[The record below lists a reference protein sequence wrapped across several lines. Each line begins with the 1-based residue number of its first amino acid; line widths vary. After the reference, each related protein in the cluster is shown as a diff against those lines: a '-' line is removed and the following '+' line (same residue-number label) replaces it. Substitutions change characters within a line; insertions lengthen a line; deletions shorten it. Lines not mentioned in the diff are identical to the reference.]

1 MKILLTAATLAILLF
16 SPAFAQTD
24 ITINTDCAYLQDL
37 LPGEYPRVAVQCG
50 FKPGDTKA
58 LPPAVIYTA
67 LKRLALPMPELS
79 ASFTVIREGRLL
91 ADDELASRLTELYTA
106 AHPDS
111 SLEISSIR
119 MGRDIYVQSGADY
132 EISADTDK
140 LGSATAAIVSGDL
153 RVNFSY
159 TVKMYRQGYVATNRI
174 TPSDDLESL
183 CEYTLVDV
191 TNLRTPLLT
200 DIKGMMVK
208 RTTVRGK
215 PITTD
220 MVELKPE
227 RVKGDII
234 RLVYKSNDFKI
245 EISAIAEGN
254 AVKGKTFPVKNP
266 SSGKVFTALYQGN
279 GVATV
284 Y

>member
-1 MKILLTAATLAILLF
+1 MKILLTAAMLAILLF
-16 SPAFAQTD
+16 SPVFAQTD
-24 ITINTDCAYLQDL
+24 IIINTDCTYLTDL
-37 LPGEYPRVAVQCG
+37 LPGDYPQVAVQCG
-50 FKPGDTKA
+50 FKPGDTKV

-79 ASFTVIREGRLL
+79 GSFIVVRKGHLL
-91 ADDELASRLTELYTA
+91 TDDELAGKLNELYTA

-111 SLEISSIR
+111 TLEISSVR
-119 MGRDIYVQSGADY
+119 MGRNIYAQSVDGY

-140 LGSATAAIVSGDL
+140 LGNVTATVVSGDV

-159 TVKMYRQGYVATNRI
+159 TVKMYQQGYVATNRI
-174 TPSDDLESL
+174 TPSDDIESL
-183 CEYTLVDV
+183 CEYTTVDV
-191 TNLRTPLLT
+191 TNLRSPLQT
-200 DIKGMMVK
+200 DVKGMMVK
-208 RTTVRGK
+208 RTIVKGK

-227 RVKGDII
+227 RVKGDTI
-234 RLVYKSNDFKI
+234 RLIYKTNDLNI
-245 EISAIAEGN
+245 EIAAIAEGN

-266 SSGKVFTALYQGN
+266 SSGKVLTAMYQGN
-279 GVATV
+279 GVATI

>member
-79 ASFTVIREGRLL
+79 GSFTVARKGYMLT
-91 ADDELASRLTELYTA
+91 DDELAGKLKEIYTA

-111 SLEISSIR
+111 SLEISSVR
-119 MGRDIYVQSGADY
+119 MGRDIYAQSGDDY
-132 EISADTDK
+132 TISVDTDK
-140 LGSATAAIVSGDL
+140 LGNATATIVSGDT

-159 TVKMYRQGYVATNRI
+159 TVKMYQQGYIATNRI
-174 TPSDDLESL
+174 TPLDDIESL
-183 CEYTLVDV
+183 CEYTTVDV
-191 TNLRTPLLT
+191 TNLRAPLQT
-200 DIKGMMVK
+200 DVKGMMVK
-208 RTTVRGK
+208 RTVVKGK

-220 MVELKPE
+220 MVDTKPE
-227 RVKGDII
+227 RVKGDTI
-234 RLVYKSNDFKI
+234 RLIYKSNDLNI
-245 EISAIAEGN
+245 EIAAIAEGN

-266 SSGKVFTALYQGN
+266 SSGKVLTAMYQGN